1 MNILVTGGAGFIGSH
16 IVDQFVGEGHR
27 VSVIDDLST
36 GKRKQVHRKAVFY
49 KMDLCSPRVEE
60 VFKKER
66 PLGIV
71 HLAAQMNV
79 RKSTEDPVFDAE
91 VNIVGILRL
100 LELAVRYGARKIL
113 FASSGGTVYGEQ
125 EAFPASE
132 SHPTRPLSPYGI
144 SKLTCEYYLE
154 YYRHVAGLKYV
165 ALRLANVYGP
175 RQHSDGEA
183 GVVAIFTQQ
192 MLTGKQPRINGNGLQ
207 TRDYVYIGDVVEAVR
222 AVFVPSVEGIFNVGT
237 GTETTVNE
245 IFTRLKELTNSQCQE
260 IHGPAKK
267 GEQIRSVL
275 DVSRLE
281 KETDWAPGVSLS
293 DGLDETVKFFQQQQ
307 RWRFKPALFR

>member
-16 IVDQFVGEGHR
+16 IVDQFVGEGHH

-49 KMDLCSPRVEE
+49 KLNVCDPRIEK
-60 VFKKER
+60 VFLKER
-66 PLGIV
+66 PVAIV
-71 HLAAQMNV
+71 HMAAQMNV

-91 VNIVGILRL
+91 VNIIGTIQL
-100 LELAVRYGARKIL
+100 LKLAVRYGARKIV

-132 SHPTRPLSPYGI
+132 AHPTRPLSPYGI

-154 YYRHVAGLKYV
+154 YYRRVAGLKYV

-175 RQHSDGEA
+175 RQNSDGEA

-192 MLTGKQPRINGNGLQ
+192 MLAGEQPRINGNGLQ

-222 AVFVPSVEGIFNVGT
+222 AALVPSVEGIFNVGT
-237 GTETTVNE
+237 GIETTVNE
-245 IFTRLKELTNSQCQE
+245 IFTRLKELTNSGCRE

-267 GEQIRSVL
+267 GEQMRSAL
-275 DVSRLE
+275 DASKLE
-281 KETDWAPGVSLS
+281 KETDWVPGVSLS
-293 DGLDETVKFFQQQQ
+293 EGLDETVKFFQQQK
-307 RWRFKPALFR
+307 RRRF

>member
-16 IVDQFVGEGHR
+16 IVDQFVGEGYR

-36 GKRKQVHRKAVFY
+36 GKRKQVHPKAVFY
-49 KMDLCSPRVEE
+49 KLDVCNPRVEQ
-60 VFKKER
+60 VFQKER
-66 PLGIV
+66 PQVIV

-79 RKSTEDPVFDAE
+79 RKSMEDPVFDAK
-91 VNIVGILRL
+91 VNILGTLRL
-100 LELAVRYGARKIL
+100 LDLAVRHGAGKIL

-132 SHPTRPLSPYGI
+132 SHPTRPLSPYGV
-144 SKLTCEYYLE
+144 SKLACENYLE
-154 YYRHVAGLKYV
+154 YYRRVAGLKHV

-175 RQHSDGEA
+175 RQNAAGEA
-183 GVVAIFTQQ
+183 GVVAIFTQK
-192 MLTGKQPRINGNGLQ
+192 MLAGEQPRINGNGFQ
-207 TRDYVYIGDVVEAVR
+207 TRDYVYVGDVVEAVR
-222 AVFVPSVEGIFNVGT
+222 AVFAPSVEGTFNVGT
-237 GTETTVNE
+237 GIETTVNE
-245 IFTRLKELTNSQCQE
+245 IFTRLKELTNAQCRE

-275 DVSRLE
+275 DASKLE

-293 DGLDETVKFFQQQQ
+293 EGLEETVRFF
-307 RWRFKPALFR
+307 RNSSAGS

>member
-36 GKRKQVHRKAVFY
+36 GTRKQVHRKAVFY
-49 KMDLCSPRVEE
+49 KLDVRSPRVEK

-66 PLGIV
+66 PLVIV

-100 LELAVRYGARKIL
+100 LELAVRYGVRRIL

-175 RQHSDGEA
+175 RQNADGEA
-183 GVVAIFTQQ
+183 GVVAIFTQH
-192 MLTGKQPRINGNGLQ
+192 MLAGEQPRINGHGLQ
-207 TRDYVYIGDVVEAVR
+207 TRDYVYVGDVVDAVR
-222 AVFVPSVEGIFNVGT
+222 AALDPSVEGIFNVGT

-245 IFTRLKELTNSQCQE
+245 IFTRLKELTNSECRE
-260 IHGPAKK
+260 IHGPEKK
-267 GEQIRSVL
+267 GEQMRSAL
-275 DVSRLE
+275 DASKLE

-293 DGLDETVKFFQQQQ
+293 EGLDETVKFFQQQK
-307 RWRFKPALFR
+307 RRRF

>member
-16 IVDQFVGEGHR
+16 IVDQFVQEGHR

-36 GKRKQVHRKAVFY
+36 GKRKQVHRDAVFY
-49 KMDLCSPRVEE
+49 KLNVCSTRVEQ

-66 PLGIV
+66 PVVVV
-71 HLAAQMNV
+71 HMAAQMNV

-91 VNIVGILRL
+91 VNIMGTLRL
-100 LELAVRYGARKIL
+100 LGLAVRYGARKIL

-132 SHPTRPLSPYGI
+132 SHPTQPLSPYGI

-165 ALRLANVYGP
+165 ALRLANIYGP
-175 RQHSDGEA
+175 RQNADGEA

-192 MLTGKQPRINGNGLQ
+192 MLAGEQPQINGNGFQ
-207 TRDYVYIGDVVEAVR
+207 TRDYVYVGDVVEAVR

-245 IFTRLKELTNSQCQE
+245 LFTRLKELTNAQCRE

-267 GEQIRSVL
+267 GEQTRSVL
-275 DVSRLE
+275 DAGKLE
-281 KETDWAPGVSLS
+281 KETAWTQSVSLS
-293 DGLDETVKFFQQQQ
+293 EGLDETVKFFQQQKH
-307 RWRFKPALFR
+307 RRFKPALH

>member
-49 KMDLCSPRVEE
+49 KLDVCSPRVEK

-66 PLGIV
+66 PLVIV
-71 HLAAQMNV
+71 HMAAQINV
-79 RKSTEDPVFDAE
+79 RKSTEDPVLDAE
-91 VNIVGILRL
+91 VNIMGILRL
-100 LELAVRYGARKIL
+100 LELAVRYGTQKII

-132 SHPTRPLSPYGI
+132 SHPTQPLSPYGI

-154 YYRHVAGLKYV
+154 YYRHAAGLKYV

-175 RQHSDGEA
+175 RQHADGEA

-192 MLTGKQPRINGNGLQ
+192 MLTGEQPRINGTGLQ

-222 AVFVPSVEGIFNVGT
+222 VALVPSVEGIFNVGT
-237 GTETTVNE
+237 GVETTVNE

-275 DVSRLE
+275 DASKLE

-293 DGLDETVKFFQQQQ
+293 EGLDEAVKFFQQQ
-307 RWRFKPALFR
+307 RRRFKPALF